1 MDKKKKIA
9 IALGVTGIAS
19 AIAYYFFTV
28 RKTNQNAIQAT
39 ANIQEALQTTKVPP
53 SQYEGKAIRPLG
65 RNEIYIVQNGLKR
78 WVPSRE
84 VLQKYG
90 FDFGQ
95 EITLPLAVVDAL
107 PTGGSLA
114 GLARF
119 QRFLR

>member
-9 IALGVTGIAS
+9 IALGVTGIAG

-28 RKTNQNAIQAT
+28 RKTNQNATQAT
-39 ANIQEALQTTKVPP
+39 ATIQQAVQATVVPP
-53 SQYEGKAIRPLG
+53 SQYEGKAIKAMG

-78 WVPSRE
+78 YVPSRD
-84 VLQKYG
+84 VLRKYG

-107 PTGGSLA
+107 PTGGTLA
-114 GLARF
+114 GLSGF
-119 QRFLR
+119 ELLR